1 MKITV
6 TKKSSFRKNIFSH
19 VCQLVF
25 KLFFSKFNWDFL
37 IWTGQFQLHNNI
49 IVFLLLPGWKVHV
62 TFFLDKKLNLL
73 SKFLLKYNE
82 FGFAIVLF
90 CISFCVGKIQFSF
103 CTIAMQS
110 EFLPNHENHLDCSWP
125 VIKDDQNKPIVIR
138 RTDKSYLKSNN
149 VLGSD
154 EKNNHF

>member
-1 MKITV
+1 MKIIV
-6 TKKSSFRKNIFSH
+6 TKKSSFGKNIFSH

-37 IWTGQFQLHNNI
+37 IWTGQFQLHNI

-73 SKFLLKYNE
+73 SRFLLKYNE
-82 FGFAIVLF
+82 FGLRLF
-90 CISFCVGKIQFSF
+90 CFVFRFVSAKFNLAF
-103 CTIAMQS
+103 ARLQS

-125 VIKDDQNKPIVIR
+125 VIKDDQNKSIVIR
-138 RTDKSYLKSNN
+138 GTDKSYLKSNN
-149 VLGSD
+149 TRWSNQHCTR
-154 EKNNHF
+154 KW

>member
-1 MKITV
+1 MSQKVLVWKKIYFPMFV
-6 TKKSSFRKNIFSH
+6 NLYSNFFFKI
-19 VCQLVF
+19 QLR
-25 KLFFSKFNWDFL
+25 FL
-37 IWTGQFQLHNNI
+37 IWTGQFQLHNI

-149 VLGSD
+149 TRWSNQQCTR
-154 EKNNHF
+154 KWWKH